1 MVQADRNQPI
11 AERLREVAA
20 DEDRPIERFRHSLD
34 PADQIDRWPDDGE
47 VEPIGRA
54 DIAITDR
61 ADVQRH
67 DDFERRLVGHRRG
80 TIGPLAILLQIE
92 LEESICTQHWPLM
105 KM

>member
-54 DIAITDR
+54 DCAITAR
-61 ADVQRH
+61 AEIHGH
-67 DDFERRLVGHRRG
+67 DDFEWRSSAIAGSPTRRRTAASAVCAAATASPATLG
-80 TIGPLAILLQIE
+80 
-92 LEESICTQHWPLM
+92 
-105 KM
+105 